1 MDIYNDDYIL
11 ATGTANGTEQESLDK
26 EKAIG
31 LAQRQ
36 TFQRAVKAGVRM
48 IFGTDAG
55 VYPHGDNAR
64 QFAKMVEWGM
74 TPIQAIR
81 TATLNGA
88 EALDMTGDAGSIAVG
103 GYADLIAV
111 DGNPLTAVTQLAH
124 VTAVETG
131 DQQSAVEGKEV
142 CDQVEAG
149 G

>member
-74 TPIQAIR
+74 PPIQAIR

-88 EALDMTGDAGSIAVG
+88 EAPDMPGDAGSIGHG
-103 GYADLIAV
+103 GA
-111 DGNPLTAVTQLAH
+111 
-124 VTAVETG
+124 
-131 DQQSAVEGKEV
+131 
-142 CDQVEAG
+142 AG
-149 G
+149 RERG

>member
-88 EALDMTGDAGSIAVG
+88 EALDMTGDVGEGEAAEIAQ
-103 GYADLIAV
+103 
-111 DGNPLTAVTQLAH
+111 PFRHQ
-124 VTAVETG
+124 E
-131 DQQSAVEGKEV
+131 Q
-142 CDQVEAG
+142 
-149 G
+149 